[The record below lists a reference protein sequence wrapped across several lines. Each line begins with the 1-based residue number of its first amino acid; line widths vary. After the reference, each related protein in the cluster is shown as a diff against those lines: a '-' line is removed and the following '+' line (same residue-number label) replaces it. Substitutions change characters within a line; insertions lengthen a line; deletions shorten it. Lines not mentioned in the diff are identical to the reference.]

1 LLARIEDDHRDRRQF
16 IDEFNQTMRTAAN
29 LVPIPRVSSRE
40 PEDVRIQ
47 LARKLA
53 EDRTAMR
60 IRVARSFQEATAERF
75 ETMRVRFEA
84 IQADLNLVAAGQFDP
99 ETGRPLTAETLL
111 RGYSMA
117 MERFDTF
124 GREEV
129 IYRGYRT
136 AMLMPGL
143 SAGQRR
149 LLFGAAS
156 VGLAQPLPYGEYF
169 PRETQPVP
177 QS

>member
-1 LLARIEDDHRDRRQF
+1 MTRIDEYNRDRQRF
-16 IDEFNQTMRTAAN
+16 LDEFEQTMRAATS
-29 LVPIPRVSSRE
+29 LVRPPRMDSKMS
-40 PEDVRIQ
+40 EDERVQ

-53 EDRTAMR
+53 AERAEMRAKVAKGFEEASRERFEGMR
-60 IRVARSFQEATAERF
+60 IRY
-75 ETMRVRFEA
+75 EA
-84 IQADLNLVAAGQFDP
+84 IQADLTLIATAQFDP

-111 RGYSMA
+111 RNYGSA
-117 MERFDTF
+117 IERFDTF

-136 AMLMPGL
+136 AMLTPGL

-149 LLFGAAS
+149 LLFGAAL
-156 VGLAQPLPYGEYF
+156 VGLAQPLPPGES
-169 PRETQPVP
+169 PPTEAQPVP